1 MNIALIGVL
10 AEAPRGGRGDASE
23 VLRQVRAIVEANLHR
38 TPVLR
43 RVLRTT
49 ALGDG
54 GPVWVDDSGFDI
66 TAHVVLARSHR
77 PLRDEQSFL
86 RWCGERSVIRLDRTR
101 PLWRFDV
108 IPGLPGGRIGVL
120 VVLHHVVADGLRGVE
135 LISSLLDPVPRS
147 ATEAPPPWRPEPP
160 PSRAELVRN
169 NLDRRV
175 SALRHLRPSRVL
187 PSLRALRALAREP
200 GGPAPA
206 TFLAGPIGPGRRL
219 SVLAVP
225 LEEVRSRAHQHG
237 CTINELL
244 LAGVTTGLRE
254 VLLERGECRDGL
266 VLRVSVPVGA
276 RGGRGGGMFL
286 APLPVGVADPDARLR
301 MIVETTRPRKDR
313 ADEGVADLVTM
324 PTSIARLG
332 ILWARHAATSHI
344 NLYVTNVPGPPG
356 PLYLG
361 GARLLNAVP
370 LAPLVAGVRLSV
382 TALSYDGQFVV
393 SLLGDDRVDGLPA
406 VKEGVAATLSG
417 LATPAVIGLGEG
429 SR

>member
-10 AEAPRGGRGDASE
+10 AEAPGDGRRDVSE
-23 VLRQVRAIVEANLHR
+23 VLGQVRAIVAANLHR

-43 RVLRTT
+43 RVLRRT
-49 ALGDG
+49 ALGCG

-66 TAHVVLARSHR
+66 GRHVVLARSQR
-77 PLRDEQSFL
+77 DLTDEQSFL
-86 RWCGERSVIRLDRTR
+86 RWCAERSVIPLDRTR
-101 PLWRFDV
+101 PLWRLDV
-108 IPGLPGGRIGVL
+108 IPGLPAGRVGVL
-120 VVLHHVVADGLRGVE
+120 VVLHHVVADGLRGVQ
-135 LISSLLDPVPRS
+135 LISSLLEPAPRA
-147 ATEAPPPWRPEPP
+147 ATHAPPPWRPEPP
-160 PSRAELVRN
+160 PSRADLVRN

-175 SALRHLRPSRVL
+175 TALRHLRLSRVP

-219 SVLAVP
+219 VVLRFP
-225 LEEVRSRAHQHG
+225 LEEVRRRAHQHG

-244 LAGVTTGLRE
+244 LAGVATGLRE
-254 VLLERGECRDGL
+254 VLLERGECQADL
-266 VLRVSVPVGA
+266 VLRASVPVGA
-276 RGGRGGGMFL
+276 RGGRGGGIFL

-301 MIVETTRPRKDR
+301 MIVETTRRQKDR
-313 ADEGVADLVTM
+313 ADEGVAGLMTM
-324 PTSIARLG
+324 PASIARLG

-361 GARLLNAVP
+361 AARVLDAVP

-393 SLLGDDRVDGLPA
+393 SLLGDDGLDGLPA
-406 VKEGVAATLSG
+406 LREGLAAMLSG
-417 LATPAVIGLGEG
+417 IATPAAIGLGE
-429 SR
+429 